1 MKEKAITENPAQS
14 FMAVDL
20 SIARLRAD
28 ASTRNLFREILE
40 EHLRLF
46 DFRGGESDGDFAP
59 VVASRIAASI
69 PRSALDAAER
79 GDDLLDHAICEIFLL
94 RIAAQIFEWQ
104 HCDRWP
110 VW

>member
-1 MKEKAITENPAQS
+1 
-14 FMAVDL
+14 MAVDL

-46 DFRGGESDGDFAP
+46 DFRAGESDGDFAP

-69 PRSALDAAER
+69 PRSALARRSVAGGSR
-79 GDDLLDHAICEIFLL
+79 KSIKISAS
-94 RIAAQIFEWQ
+94 RSAMA
-104 HCDRWP
+104 
-110 VW
+110 